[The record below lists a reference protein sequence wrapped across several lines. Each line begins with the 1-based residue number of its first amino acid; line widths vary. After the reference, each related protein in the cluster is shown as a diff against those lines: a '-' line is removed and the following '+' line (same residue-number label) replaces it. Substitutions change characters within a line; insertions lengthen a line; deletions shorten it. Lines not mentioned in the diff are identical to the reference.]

1 MYGNAGGFVAD
12 YKPWPTAGCGMEK
25 SSGTRDTTCS
35 VGRVKELIE
44 DSAWK
49 ALRWSRWTCS
59 EEAITG
65 KDSEMNS
72 FANNYISITAAWDA
86 LLGCWGLAEWSRIN
100 VCLNF
105 AGNKV
110 FETVSEPWLSLL
122 LVCHCL
128 WESECCFKGI
138 VKLLSL
144 FTHPHYFLSSVE
156 QKWRTNILVIFC
168 PYNIIHCETEAFKH
182 QKYNERAMNTGFD
195 QHESRG
201 LFV

>member
-1 MYGNAGGFVAD
+1 MWHGKELRDAWYDVRRGPCKGTHWGF
-12 YKPWPTAGCGMEK
+12 G
-25 SSGTRDTTCS
+25 
-35 VGRVKELIE
+35 VKE
-44 DSAWK
+44 
-49 ALRWSRWTCS
+49 ALRWSRWTCN

-156 QKWRTNILVIFC
+156 QEWRTNILVIFC
-168 PYNIIHCETEAFKH
+168 PYNEIHWETEAFQL